1 MEVKMKDNIRFRHF
15 YVTPTLPAELA
26 PLMELAQNLWSTWDP
41 DAFQLFSRIAPLLFR
56 KYDHNPLKLLQE
68 VSTARLE
75 ELSNNQGFMHEMNAV
90 YLKFTLY
97 QNYEGFFVDASGHKQ
112 SYPDDVHVAYFSMEY
127 GLHES
132 LPVYSGGL
140 GILSGD
146 HLKAASDLGI
156 PLTGFGLLYRYGYFN
171 QRISL
176 DGLQQEEYIENEW
189 YSKPIEKVKN
199 ADGTDLV
206 FSIMLRGEKIFLK
219 AWIAHVGKVPLYL
232 LDTNLEQN
240 KPHFRTITDHLYV
253 ADREMRILQEI
264 VLAFGGMQL
273 MQAIKLEPSVYH
285 LNEGHSAFLIIK
297 RLRKLVSEDGFS
309 FDEAMDIIRTSSVF
323 TTHTPVPAGN
333 EGFDM
338 RLVRF
343 YLEEDIA
350 ACGMG
355 FDEFSQFA
363 VIPGSDLFN
372 MSVLAI
378 RFSTHINGVSKLH
391 SAVSK
396 EMWHPIYPALYE
408 DEMPISAIT
417 NGVHVQ
423 SWLSRQMARL
433 FDRYLGNDYLHKAE
447 NPAVWANVMSIPEIE
462 VWEAHR
468 QRKEQLISFVRQR
481 LQNSLAYRGDT
492 YRVNTVL
499 NPDYLLVGF
508 ARRFATYK
516 RGALILR
523 DKKRL
528 LKLIRSESRPVQ
540 FIFAGKAHPADEKGK
555 AMIKAIIDF
564 AKEERIEHRFVFLEN
579 YDINIGRHLVQGV
592 DVWLNNPIK
601 PNEASGTSGMKA
613 GMNGALNLS
622 VLDGWWPE
630 CYTPENGWAIQAGE
644 GIDNADVRDTL
655 ESNEIYD
662 LLENEVAR
670 LYYDQDRNG
679 LPRKWIQKMKH
690 SIHDV
695 GREFNMHRML
705 RQYLNRFYLPGST
718 NSHKLSANNHE
729 MLHQLKVTLDLI
741 KEHWDA
747 VQFQDVKININD
759 NDQILSSVD
768 IHLSAK
774 LVIGQAPDDLFR
786 VEAFYQTASHTWKL
800 IPLTFASRAGD
811 VATFNATFP
820 VEGTGKQG
828 INLRVR
834 PKECCFKDFENY
846 VKWYR

>member
-1 MEVKMKDNIRFRHF
+1 MKDNIRFKHF
-15 YVTPTLPAELA
+15 YVKPTLPEALA

-41 DAFQLFSRIAPLLFR
+41 DAFRLFSRIDPILFR

-68 VSTARLE
+68 VTPQRLE
-75 ELSNNQGFMHEMNAV
+75 ELAENAGFMNEMSTV
-90 YLKFTLY
+90 YVKFTMY
-97 QNYEGFFVDASGHKQ
+97 QNYEGFFTDDEGEKHR
-112 SYPDDVHVAYFSMEY
+112 YPDDMHVAYFSMEY

-176 DGLQQEEYIENEW
+176 EGIQQEEYMENEW

-199 ADGTDLV
+199 ADGTDLT
-206 FSIMLRGEKIFLK
+206 FSIMLRGEEIFIK
-219 AWIAHVGKVPLYL
+219 AWITHVGKVPLYL

-240 KPHFRTITDHLYV
+240 KPHHRTITDHLYV

-273 MQAIKLEPSVYH
+273 MQLIDLQPSVYH

-297 RLRKLVSEDGFS
+297 RLRNLVCEKGFS
-309 FDEAMDIIRTSSVF
+309 FDEAMDLIRTSSVF

-333 EGFDM
+333 EAFDM

-343 YLEEDIA
+343 YLEEDIS
-350 ACGMG
+350 ACGMS
-355 FDEFSQFA
+355 FDQFSRFA
-363 VIPGSDLFN
+363 VIPGNDQFN

-378 RFSTHINGVSKLH
+378 RFSSHINGVSKLH
-391 SAVSK
+391 SDVSK

-433 FDRYLGNDYLHKAE
+433 FDRYLGSDYQHKGEEAQ
-447 NPAVWANVMSIPEIE
+447 VWANVMSIPEIE

-481 LQNSLAYRGDT
+481 LQNSLAYRGAAT
-492 YRVNTVL
+492 HRVNSIL
-499 NPDYLLVGF
+499 NPDYLLIGF

-516 RGALILR
+516 RGNLILR
-523 DKKRL
+523 DKERL
-528 LKLIRSESRPVQ
+528 LRLIRNEDRPVQ
-540 FIFAGKAHPADEKGK
+540 FIFAGKAHPADEHGK
-555 AMIKAIIDF
+555 AMIKSIIDF
-564 AKEERIEHRFVFLEN
+564 TREEGIDHRFVFLEN

-630 CYTPENGWAIQAGE
+630 CYTPDNGWAIRAGE
-644 GIDNADVRDTL
+644 GIEEAHVRDTL

-670 LYYDQDRNG
+670 LYYDQDDNG
-679 LPRKWIQKMKH
+679 LPRKWIEKMKH

-695 GREFNMHRML
+695 GMGFNMHRML
-705 RQYLNRFYLPGST
+705 REYLNDFYLPGSSNVRDLT
-718 NSHKLSANNHE
+718 ADDFGL
-729 MLHQLKVTLDLI
+729 LHTLKETQDAI
-741 KEHWDA
+741 RTYWDA
-747 VQFQDVKININD
+747 VQFDDLQINVHD
-759 NDQILSSVD
+759 NEQIYSGKQLTVNAVLEIAD
-768 IHLSAK
+768 
-774 LVIGQAPDDLFR
+774 APDDLFR
-786 VEAFYQTASHTWKL
+786 VEVFYKTNPTSWQL
-800 IPLTFASRAGD
+800 IPLEFIQREGTKAHYSVTMR
-811 VATFNATFP
+811 VQ
-820 VEGTGKQG
+820 GTGKQSVN
-828 INLRVR
+828 IRVR
-834 PKECCFKDFENY
+834 PRRCCFKDFENY
-846 VKWYR
+846 IKWYR